1 VQKPCHLELVIIY
14 VLPVLRGARHDDGA
28 NTHPHESEEGA
39 NASVRDNHV
48 GGSAL
53 LVKFICIHYGGDVAG
68 QILTSSGT
76 DLPHDVVLGAPD
88 LKHSVDQSVESV
100 GLDCPKGHEDLA
112 TQRAATLQ
120 FRIDGLI
127 IIE

>member
-1 VQKPCHLELVIIY
+1 VQKPRHLKLMIIN
-14 VLPVLRGARHDDGA
+14 VFPMSCGARHDNWA
-28 NTHPHESEEGA
+28 NTHLHEREQGA

-120 FRIDGLI
+120 LRIDGLI